1 MSIFGEL
8 RKLYKDGENIS
19 TYLKE
24 NPDIADKNGLSAS
37 DAIAISYDLQA
48 GSYVHG
54 FYSNYKRSQDFNR
67 YVIRQLESA
76 HVLTETASKKDRV
89 IACDF
94 GTGEATNYN
103 SLLNLLPEEARNNI
117 DAYGMDISLSR
128 IDVARN
134 FSEIEAK
141 SIVPKF
147 FLGDLKQLPLIDNAI
162 DIAFTMHAFEPNG
175 GAEKEILS
183 ELIRVTKHFIVLA
196 EPIYE
201 TATPEQRKRMEHYGY
216 IQQLRTELY
225 ANNQVDVISESLV
238 PEELCSNT
246 LNRTTIFIAKKKVHN
261 ANDNEGNGHIFAC
274 PISRTKV
281 LRRNGFWLSNEGS
294 CYPEI
299 NGIPVLRSKYA
310 LPYYQQSKFSDKY

>member
-1 MSIFGEL
+1 MSIFSEL
-8 RKLYKDGENIS
+8 RQLYKDGKNIS

-24 NPDIADKNGLSAS
+24 NPEIAVKNGISAS

-54 FYSNYKRSQDFNR
+54 FYSNYKRSQNFNH
-67 YVIRQLESA
+67 YVIQQLESS
-76 HVLTETASKKDRV
+76 HVLTETVSKKDRV

-103 SLLNLLPEEARNNI
+103 LLLNLLPAEARSKI

-134 FSEIEAK
+134 FSEIEAE
-141 SIVPKF
+141 SIMPKF
-147 FLGDLKQLPLIDNAI
+147 FLGDLRQLPLIDNSI
-162 DIAFTMHAFEPNG
+162 DIAFTMHAIEPNG
-175 GAEKEILS
+175 GAEKGILS
-183 ELIRVTKHFIVLA
+183 ELIRVTKHYIVLA
-196 EPIYE
+196 EPVYE

-238 PEELCSNT
+238 PEELCGNT
-246 LNRTTIFIAKKKVHN
+246 LNRTTIIIAKKKSYN
-261 ANDNEGNGHIFAC
+261 ANDNENGHIFAC

-281 LRRNGFWLSNEGS
+281 HRKNGFWLSNEGS

-299 NGIPVLRSKYA
+299 NGIPVLRGKYA
-310 LPYYQQSKFSDKY
+310 LPYYQQSKFSGK